1 LRDKNSKKNH
11 TRRHTRRRAFRLNV
25 ARVVGCITGQRRPCN
40 GGGMGRD
47 AGANCAETLCTYGV
61 CVFEC
66 ALSFSL
72 SLSLS
77 HFLSPSPSLS
87 LSLSLSAPLSFPL
100 SLPLP
105 FSLACLGFSY
115 LHPCRVSVYITTANI
130 HMIHTHTHT
139 HTRATTTQMHLYACT
154 RGRVCKCV
162 HACAHLRRVCI

>member
-1 LRDKNSKKNH
+1 MRDKNSKKNH
-11 TRRHTRRRAFRLNV
+11 TRRRAFRLNV
-25 ARVVGCITGQRRPCN
+25 AQVVGCITGQRRPCN

-61 CVFEC
+61 FFFEC
-66 ALSFSL
+66 AHSFSL
-72 SLSLS
+72 SLSLT
-77 HFLSPSPSLS
+77 FFLPLSPS